1 MSMNVRGVV
10 LVSKS
15 VLILLEVI
23 GVSAERDIHCLPID
37 TPVLVSLCVL
47 IHLWTTNVPA
57 VIV

>member
-1 MSMNVRGVV
+1 MNVRGEVF
-10 LVSKS
+10 VSITAI
-15 VLILLEVI
+15 ILLEVI
-23 GVSAERDIHCLPID
+23 GVSAERDTHCPPID